1 MADNKQVGEVTE
13 EMLDAITVKV
23 SDKIKASQ
31 SKDAGI
37 RVRKTFSDPTLQD
50 KYENASRVWANN
62 GFEDECDQWDSTKK
76 DRKIGYLELCD
87 ALSTPDASILI
98 PKVISNVVKE
108 AIEPLLVGT
117 SLLHPIR
124 FSAGQQI
131 TFPAAGAFTAE
142 DIPEG
147 GEYPERKLEFAG
159 TVTAFIGKSGVKV
172 RITDEMLRYSQY
184 DVMSMH
190 IRAAGRA
197 LARHKET
204 KIFNMI
210 NNEGTTIFDNNVA
223 NRQTSGRDSAG
234 TGNGTITL
242 DDLLVMYSKI
252 VEQGFIPNV
261 LLMSP
266 LGWLIFARDPILRAF
281 GFANGGPIFQP
292 LQGQA
297 GLARSWYSGGI
308 NVGPTAQAQNTSS
321 TYSNVPNLFPSPLRI
336 VVSPFISYTSQSG
349 STAAYTNIIMADSNE
364 LGIIVIDEDVMT
376 EEFDDPQRDIRTVKF
391 RERYG
396 LGILNEG
403 KAIAVAKN
411 INVSRAYDFEDLL
424 TWQAGSGALPDINQ
438 DGV

>member
-1 MADNKQVGEVTE
+1 MADQKMELTDELVGAV
-13 EMLDAITVKV
+13 AAKV
-23 SDKIKASQ
+23 FDKIGKKEQ
-31 SKDAGI
+31 GI
-37 RVRKTFSDPTLQD
+37 RTYFSDAKLQA
-50 KYENASRVWANN
+50 KYENTEKIWRNN
-62 GFEDECDQWDSTKK
+62 GFENTDDQFDPARK
-76 DRKIGYLELCD
+76 DQKIGYKDLCD

-98 PKVISNVVKE
+98 GKVVSNIVKE

-117 SLLHPIR
+117 SLLHTIR

-147 GEYPERKLEFAG
+147 GEYPERKLEVAG

-204 KIFNMI
+204 KIFNMLR
-210 NNEGTTIFDNNVA
+210 NEGAVTFDNNTG
-223 NRQTSGRDSAG
+223 NKKTSGRASDG

-252 VEQGFIPNV
+252 VTKGFVPNA

-266 LGWLIFARDPILRAF
+266 LGWLLFARDPILRAF
-281 GFANGGPIFQP
+281 GFANGGPMFGP
-292 LQGQA
+292 MQGQP
-297 GLARSWYSGGI
+297 GLAKSWYQGGV
-308 NVGPTAQAQNTSS
+308 NVGPVASAPYAAT
-321 TYSNVPNLFPSPLRI
+321 TYTNVPNMFPSPLRI
-336 VVSPFISYTSQSG
+336 IVSPFLSYTAASG
-349 STAAYTNIIMADSNE
+349 GTAAKTDIIMADTNE
-364 LGIIVIDEDVMT
+364 LGIIVIDEDVVN
-376 EEFDDPQRDIRTVKF
+376 EEWDDPSRDIRTIKF

-403 KAIAVAKN
+403 QAISIAKN
-411 INVSRAYDFEDLL
+411 VSITKAYDLEDVLR
-424 TWQAGSGALPDINQ
+424 WQSGTGALPTIGQ
-438 DGV
+438 SGV

>member
-1 MADNKQVGEVTE
+1 MGSRADLPT
-13 EMLDAITVKV
+13 
-23 SDKIKASQ
+23 
-31 SKDAGI
+31 
-37 RVRKTFSDPTLQD
+37 RKTFSDAKLQE
-50 KYENASRVWANN
+50 KYDNVAKIWAHN
-62 GFEDECDQWDSTKK
+62 GFESPEDQYDATKK
-76 DRKIGYLELCD
+76 DQKIGFKELCD

-98 PKVISNVVKE
+98 GKVVSNIVKE

-117 SLLHPIR
+117 SLLHTIR

-147 GEYPERKLEFAG
+147 GEYPERKLEVAG

-210 NNEGTTIFDNNVA
+210 NNEGTVVFDNNVG
-223 NRQTSGRDSAG
+223 NKQTSGRASDG

-242 DDLLVMYSKI
+242 DDLLVMYSK
-252 VEQGFIPNV
+252 VVSAGFVPNA

-266 LGWLIFARDPILRAF
+266 LGWLLFSRDPILRAF
-281 GFANGGPIFQP
+281 GFANGGPMFGP
-292 LQGQA
+292 MQGQP
-297 GLARSWYSGGI
+297 GLARSWYQGGV
-308 NVGPTAQAQNTSS
+308 NVGPVASAPYAAT
-321 TYSNVPNLFPSPLRI
+321 TYSNVPNMFPSPLRVI
-336 VVSPFISYTSQSG
+336 VSPFLSYTSGTVGLSG
-349 STAAYTNIIMADSNE
+349 TAAKTNIIMADTNE
-364 LGIIVIDEDVMT
+364 LGIIVIDEDVT
-376 EEFDDPQRDIRTVKF
+376 NEEWDDPNRDIRTIKF

-411 INVSRAYDFEDLL
+411 ISITKAYDLEDRMR
-424 TWQAGSGALPDINQ
+424 WQGGTGALPTINQ
-438 DGV
+438 AGV

>member
-1 MADNKQVGEVTE
+1 MEDKNKVENLEVTE
-13 EMLDAITVKV
+13 EMVDQISVKV
-23 SDKIKASQ
+23 SEKLEKATPASE
-31 SKDAGI
+31 
-37 RVRKTFSDPTLQD
+37 RVFSDPTLQD
-50 KYENASRVWANN
+50 KYENAYKVWSNN
-62 GFEDECDQWDSTKK
+62 GFENQEDQYDPSKK
-76 DRKIGYLELCD
+76 DQKITYGDLCD
-87 ALSTPDASILI
+87 ALSTPDASVLI
-98 PKVISNVVKE
+98 PKVISNIVKE

-117 SLLHPIR
+117 SLLQTIR

-147 GEYPERKLEFAG
+147 GEYPERKLEVAG

-184 DVMSMH
+184 DVMGMH

-210 NNEGTTIFDNNVA
+210 LNEGQVVFDNDA
-223 NRQTSGRDSAG
+223 TTKQTSGRASDG

-252 VEQGFIPNV
+252 VEKGFIPNA

-266 LGWLIFARDPILRAF
+266 LGWLVFARDPILRAF
-281 GFANGGPIFQP
+281 GFANGGPIFSP
-292 LQGQA
+292 LQGQP
-297 GLARSWYSGGI
+297 GLAKSWYQGGN
-308 NVGPTAQAQNTSS
+308 NVGPVASAPNVAT
-321 TYSNVPNLFPSPLRI
+321 TYANVPNLFPAPLRI
-336 VVSPFISYTSQSG
+336 IVSPFCSYTSAVG
-349 STAAYTNIIMADSNE
+349 STPAKTDIMMVDTNE
-364 LGIIVIDEDVMT
+364 LGILVLDEDITT
-376 EEFDDPQRDIRTVKF
+376 EEWDDPNRDIRSIKF

-403 KAIAVAKN
+403 QAVAVAKN
-411 INVSRAYDFEDLL
+411 INIIRAYDLDDQLH
-424 TWQAGSGALPDINQ
+424 WQAGSGALPAIDQ
-438 DGV
+438 SGV

>member
-1 MADNKQVGEVTE
+1 MEDKNKVEKLEVTD
-13 EMLDAITVKV
+13 EMVDQVTVAV
-23 SDKIKASQ
+23 SEKLEKRAESPVT
-31 SKDAGI
+31 
-37 RVRKTFSDPTLQD
+37 RVFSDPTLQD
-50 KYENASRVWANN
+50 KYENAYKIWSNN
-62 GFEDECDQWDSTKK
+62 GFENQADQNDPTKK
-76 DRKIGYLELCD
+76 DQKITYGDLCD
-87 ALSTPDASILI
+87 ALSTPDASVLI
-98 PKVISNVVKE
+98 PKVISNIVKE

-117 SLLHPIR
+117 SLLQTIR

-147 GEYPERKLEFAG
+147 GEYPERKLEVAG

-184 DVMSMH
+184 DVMGMH

-210 NNEGTTIFDNNVA
+210 LNEGVIVFDNDVA
-223 NRQTSGRDSAG
+223 AKQTSGRASDG

-252 VEQGFIPNV
+252 VEKGFIPNA

-266 LGWLIFARDPILRAF
+266 LGWLVFARDPILRAF
-281 GFANGGPIFQP
+281 GFANGGPIFSP
-292 LQGQA
+292 LQGQP
-297 GLARSWYSGGI
+297 GLAKSWYQGGM
-308 NVGPTAQAQNTSS
+308 NVGPVASAPNVAS
-321 TYSNVPNLFPSPLRI
+321 TYANVPNLFPAPLRI
-336 VVSPFISYTSQSG
+336 IVSPFCSYTAANG
-349 STAAYTNIIMADSNE
+349 STPAKTDIMMVDTNE
-364 LGIIVIDEDVMT
+364 LGILVMDEDVTT
-376 EEFDDPQRDIRTVKF
+376 EEWDDPNRDIRSIKF

-403 KAIAVAKN
+403 QAVAVARN
-411 INVSRAYDFEDLL
+411 INIIRAYDLDDQL
-424 TWQAGSGALPDINQ
+424 TWQAGSGALPAIDQ
-438 DGV
+438 SGV

>member
-1 MADNKQVGEVTE
+1 MAEQKIE
-13 EMLDAITVKV
+13 ITDELVSSVAAKV
-23 SDKIKASQ
+23 FDKIGKEEAPS
-31 SKDAGI
+31 
-37 RVRKTFSDPTLQD
+37 RKYFSDAKLQE
-50 KYENASRVWANN
+50 KYENAEKIWTNN
-62 GFEDECDQWDSTKK
+62 GFENQADQYDPTKK
-76 DRKIGYLELCD
+76 DQKIGFKELCD

-98 PKVISNVVKE
+98 GKVVSNIVKE

-117 SLLHPIR
+117 SLLHTIR

-147 GEYPERKLEFAG
+147 GEYPERKLEVAG

-210 NNEGTTIFDNNVA
+210 NNEGSVTFDNNVA
-223 NRQTSGRDSAG
+223 TKQTSGRDSGGA
-234 TGNGTITL
+234 GNGTITL

-252 VEQGFIPNV
+252 VANGFVPNA

-266 LGWLIFARDPILRAF
+266 LGWLLFARDPILRAF
-281 GFANGGPIFQP
+281 GFANGGPMFGP
-292 LQGQA
+292 MQGQP
-297 GLARSWYSGGI
+297 GLAKSWYQGGI
-308 NVGPTAQAQNTSS
+308 NVGPVATAPYAAT
-321 TYSNVPNLFPSPLRI
+321 TYTNVPNMFPSPLRVI
-336 VVSPFISYTSQSG
+336 VSPFLSYTAASG
-349 STAAYTNIIMADSNE
+349 ATAAKTNIIMADTNE
-364 LGIIVIDEDVMT
+364 LGIIVIDEDVT
-376 EEFDDPQRDIRTVKF
+376 NEEWDDPNRDIRTIKF

-411 INVSRAYDFEDLL
+411 ISIKKAYDLEDVLRW
-424 TWQAGSGALPDINQ
+424 TAGTGALTTINQ
-438 DGV
+438 TGV

>member
-1 MADNKQVGEVTE
+1 MADQKIEITDELVSTVAAKVFDKIGKAE
-13 EMLDAITVKV
+13 EMP
-23 SDKIKASQ
+23 S
-31 SKDAGI
+31 
-37 RVRKTFSDPTLQD
+37 RKMFSDAKLQG
-50 KYENASRVWANN
+50 KYENADKIWRHN
-62 GFEDECDQWDSTKK
+62 GYENTEDQFDPSKK
-76 DRKIGYLELCD
+76 DQKIGFKELVD

-98 PKVISNVVKE
+98 GKVVSNIVKE

-117 SLLHPIR
+117 SLLHTIR

-147 GEYPERKLEFAG
+147 GEYPERKLEVAG

-204 KIFNMI
+204 KIFNMVR
-210 NNEGTTIFDNNVA
+210 NEGVTVFDNNIG
-223 NRQTSGRDSAG
+223 NLKTSGRASDG

-242 DDLLVMYSKI
+242 DDLLIMYSKI
-252 VEQGFIPNV
+252 VTKGFVPNAI
-261 LLMSP
+261 LMSP
-266 LGWLIFARDPILRAF
+266 LGWLLFARDPVLRAF
-281 GFANGGPIFQP
+281 GFANGGPMFGP
-292 LQGQA
+292 MQGQPGMA
-297 GLARSWYSGGI
+297 KSWYQGGV
-308 NVGPTAQAQNTSS
+308 NVGPVASAPYAAT
-321 TYSNVPNLFPSPLRI
+321 TYTNVPNMFPSPLRVI
-336 VVSPFISYTSQSG
+336 VSPFLAY
-349 STAAYTNIIMADSNE
+349 TAAAGATPAKTDIIMADTNE
-364 LGIIVIDEDVMT
+364 LGIIVIDEDVT
-376 EEFDDPQRDIRTVKF
+376 NEEWDDPNRDIRTIKF

-411 INVSRAYDFEDLL
+411 VSITKAYDLEDLL
-424 TWQAGSGALPDINQ
+424 RWQAGTGALPTINQ
-438 DGV
+438 AGV

>member
-1 MADNKQVGEVTE
+1 MAESKFELTDELVSSVTAKVFDKMGRAE
-13 EMLDAITVKV
+13 APARRQFADAKMQ
-23 SDKIKASQ
+23 A
-31 SKDAGI
+31 
-37 RVRKTFSDPTLQD
+37 
-50 KYENASRVWANN
+50 KYENAERLWRNN
-62 GFEDECDQWDSTKK
+62 GFENPVDQYDPSKK
-76 DRKIGYLELCD
+76 DQKIGYKELVD

-98 PKVISNVVKE
+98 GKVVSNVVKE

-117 SLLHPIR
+117 SLLHTIR

-147 GEYPERKLEFAG
+147 GEYPERKLEVAG

-204 KIFNMI
+204 KIFNMVR
-210 NNEGTTIFDNNVA
+210 NEGVVVFDNDTGNKK
-223 NRQTSGRDSAG
+223 TSGRASDG

-252 VEQGFIPNV
+252 VANGFVPNAI
-261 LLMSP
+261 LMSP
-266 LGWLIFARDPILRAF
+266 LGWLLFARDPILRAF
-281 GFANGGPIFQP
+281 GFANGGPMFGP
-292 LQGQA
+292 MQGQP
-297 GLARSWYSGGI
+297 GLAKSWYNGGI
-308 NVGPTAQAQNTSS
+308 NVGPQANAPYTSTTFANIPS
-321 TYSNVPNLFPSPLRI
+321 MFPQPLRI
-336 VVSPFISYTSQSG
+336 IVSPFLSYTAASG
-349 STAAYTNIIMADSNE
+349 STPAKTDIIMADTNE
-364 LGIIVIDEDVMT
+364 LGIIVVDEDVTT
-376 EEFDDPQRDIRTVKF
+376 EEWDDPNRDIRSIKF

-411 INVSRAYDFEDLL
+411 INITKAYDLEDNLSW
-424 TWQAGSGALPDINQ
+424 TAGTGALPTINQ
-438 DGV
+438 SGV

>member
-1 MADNKQVGEVTE
+1 MVVTDEMISAVTAKVAEKLEKDSKPVSSPEFADDV
-13 EMLDAITVKV
+13 M
-23 SDKIKASQ
+23 
-31 SKDAGI
+31 
-37 RVRKTFSDPTLQD
+37 QD
-50 KYENASRVWANN
+50 KYDTTCKVWSNN
-62 GFEDECDQWDSTKK
+62 GFENSLDQYDPTKK
-76 DRKIGYLELCD
+76 DQKIGYKELCD

-98 PKVISNVVKE
+98 GKVVSNVVKE
-108 AIEPLLVGT
+108 AMEPLLVGT

-147 GEYPERKLEFAG
+147 GEYPERKLEVAG

-184 DVMSMH
+184 DVMNMH

-210 NNEGTTIFDNNVA
+210 LTQGVTTFDNNVA
-223 NRQTSGRDSAG
+223 NKQTSGRDSSGA
-234 TGNGTITL
+234 GNGTITL
-242 DDLLVMYSKI
+242 DDILVMYSKI
-252 VEQGFIPNV
+252 IDQGFTPNA

-266 LGWLIFARDPILRAF
+266 LGWLTFARDPILRAF

-292 LQGQA
+292 MQGA
-297 GLARSWYSGGI
+297 PGLAKSWYSGGV
-308 NVGPTAQAQNTSS
+308 NVGATAQAQNTAT
-321 TYSNVPNLFPSPLRI
+321 TYTNVSNLFPAPLRI
-336 VVSPFISYTSQSG
+336 VVSPFCTY
-349 STAAYTNIIMADSNE
+349 TAASGATPASTDIVMCDTNE
-364 LGIIVIDEDVMT
+364 LGILVIDEEVT
-376 EEFDDPQRDIRTVKF
+376 NEEWDDPNRDIRAIKF

-403 KAIAVAKN
+403 KAIAMAKN
-411 INVSRAYDFEDLL
+411 VNIQKAYDLDDML
-424 TWQAGSGALPDINQ
+424 TWESGSGALTTINQ

>member
-1 MADNKQVGEVTE
+1 MADQKIE
-13 EMLDAITVKV
+13 ITDELVSTVAAKV
-23 SDKIKASQ
+23 FDKIGKADQLPS
-31 SKDAGI
+31 
-37 RVRKTFSDPTLQD
+37 RKVFSDAKLQGKFENTD
-50 KYENASRVWANN
+50 RIWRHNGYENQ
-62 GFEDECDQWDSTKK
+62 EDQYDPSKK
-76 DRKIGYLELCD
+76 DQKIGFKELVD

-98 PKVISNVVKE
+98 GKVVSNIVKE

-117 SLLHPIR
+117 SLLHTIR

-147 GEYPERKLEFAG
+147 GEYPERKLEVAG

-204 KIFNMI
+204 KIFNMLR
-210 NNEGTTIFDNNVA
+210 NEGDVIFDNNIG
-223 NRQTSGRDSAG
+223 NRKTSGRDSG
-234 TGNGTITL
+234 GVGNGTITL

-252 VEQGFIPNV
+252 VTRGFVPNA

-266 LGWLIFARDPILRAF
+266 LGWLLFARDPVLRAF
-281 GFANGGPIFQP
+281 GFANGGPMFGP
-292 LQGQA
+292 MQGQP
-297 GLARSWYSGGI
+297 GLAKSWYQGGL
-308 NVGPTAQAQNTSS
+308 NVGPIASAPYAAT
-321 TYSNVPNLFPSPLRI
+321 TYANVPNMFPSPLKI
-336 VVSPFISYTSQSG
+336 IVSPFLAY
-349 STAAYTNIIMADSNE
+349 TAAAGATPAKTDIIMADTNE
-364 LGIIVIDEDVMT
+364 LGIIVIDEDVT
-376 EEFDDPQRDIRTVKF
+376 NEEWDDPNRDIRTIKF

-403 KAIAVAKN
+403 KGIAIAK
-411 INVSRAYDFEDLL
+411 NVSITKAYDLEDLL
-424 TWQAGSGALPDINQ
+424 RWNANTSALPTINQ
-438 DGV
+438 SGV

>member
-1 MADNKQVGEVTE
+1 MEDKIKVGEVTE
-13 EMLDAITVKV
+13 DMVDQITIKV
-23 SDKIKASQ
+23 AEKMAE
-31 SKDAGI
+31 SKDESTS
-37 RVRKTFSDPTLQD
+37 RKVFSDPTLQD
-50 KYENASRVWANN
+50 KYENAYKVWMNN
-62 GFEDECDQWDSTKK
+62 GYEKQEDQFDSMKK
-76 DRKIGYLELCD
+76 DQKIGYSDLCD

-117 SLLHPIR
+117 SLLQTIR

-147 GEYPERKLEFAG
+147 GEYPERKLEVAG

-197 LARHKET
+197 MARHKET

-210 NNEGTTIFDNNVA
+210 NNEGQTIFDNNVTTL
-223 NRQTSGRDSAG
+223 QTSGRDSAG
-234 TGNGTITL
+234 AGNGTITL

-252 VEQGFIPNV
+252 VERGFIPNA

-281 GFANGGPIFQP
+281 GFANGGPIFSP
-292 LQGQA
+292 MQGQP
-297 GLARSWYSGGI
+297 GLAKSWYQGGS
-308 NVGPTAQAQNTSS
+308 NVGAVATAQNTAS
-321 TYSNVPNLFPSPLRI
+321 TYANVPNIFPAPLRI
-336 VVSPFISYTSQSG
+336 IVSPFISYTSQSG
-349 STAAYTNIIMADSNE
+349 TTAAYTNIIMCDTNE
-364 LGIIVIDEDVMT
+364 LGIMVMDEEITT
-376 EEFDDPQRDIRTVKF
+376 EEWDDPNRDIRAIKF

-396 LGILNEG
+396 IGILNEG
-403 KAIAVAKN
+403 YGIAVAKN
-411 INVSRAYDFEDLL
+411 VNIARAYDFEDAL
-424 TWQAGSGALPDINQ
+424 TWQAGSGALTSINQ
-438 DGV
+438 TGV

>member
-1 MADNKQVGEVTE
+1 MADQKIELTDELVSTVAAKVFEKIGKRE
-13 EMLDAITVKV
+13 EI
-23 SDKIKASQ
+23 S
-31 SKDAGI
+31 
-37 RVRKTFSDPTLQD
+37 RKYFSDEKLQG
-50 KYENASRVWANN
+50 KYENAEKIWRNN
-62 GFEDECDQWDSTKK
+62 GFENTEDQFDPSKK
-76 DRKIGYLELCD
+76 DQKIGFKELCD

-98 PKVISNVVKE
+98 GKVVSNIVKE

-117 SLLHPIR
+117 SLLHTIR

-147 GEYPERKLEFAG
+147 GEYPERKLEVAG

-210 NNEGTTIFDNNVA
+210 KNEGTTTFDNNLA
-223 NRQTSGRDSAG
+223 TKKTSGRASDG
-234 TGNGTITL
+234 TGNGSITL
-242 DDLLVMYSKI
+242 DDLLVMYSK
-252 VEQGFIPNV
+252 VVANGFVPNA

-266 LGWLIFARDPILRAF
+266 LGWLLFARDPILRAF
-281 GFANGGPIFQP
+281 GFANGGPMFGP
-292 LQGQA
+292 MQGQP
-297 GLARSWYSGGI
+297 GLAKSWYQGGI
-308 NVGPTAQAQNTSS
+308 NVGPVATAQYAAT
-321 TYSNVPNLFPSPLRI
+321 TYANVPNMFPSPLRI
-336 VVSPFISYTSQSG
+336 IVSPFLSYTAASG
-349 STAAYTNIIMADSNE
+349 ATAATTDIIMADTNE
-364 LGIIVIDEDVMT
+364 LGIIVIDEDVT
-376 EEFDDPQRDIRTVKF
+376 NEEWDDPNRDIRTIKF

-403 KAIAVAKN
+403 KAISVAKN
-411 INVSRAYDFEDLL
+411 VSITKAYDLEDLL
-424 TWQAGSGALPDINQ
+424 RWQAGTGALPTINQ
-438 DGV
+438 TGV

>member
-1 MADNKQVGEVTE
+1 MEDKNKVGTMEVTD
-13 EMLDAITVKV
+13 EMIDQVMVKV
-23 SDKIKASQ
+23 SEKMEKKAS
-31 SKDAGI
+31 SSLT
-37 RVRKTFSDPTLQD
+37 RKVFSDPTLQD
-50 KYENASRVWANN
+50 KYENAYKIWTNN
-62 GFEDECDQWDSTKK
+62 GYENQEDQFDSLKK
-76 DRKIGYLELCD
+76 DQKITYGDLCD

-98 PKVISNVVKE
+98 PKVISNIVKE
-108 AIEPLLVGT
+108 AIEPLLVGI
-117 SLLHPIR
+117 SLLQTIR

-147 GEYPERKLEFAG
+147 GEYPERKLEVAG

-184 DVMSMH
+184 DVMGMH

-210 NNEGTTIFDNNVA
+210 LNEGTTVFDNNVT
-223 NRQTSGRDSAG
+223 NKQTSGRDAVG
-234 TGNGTITL
+234 AGNGTITL

-252 VEQGFIPNV
+252 VAQGFIPNA

-266 LGWLIFARDPILRAF
+266 LGWLVFARDPILRAF
-281 GFANGGPIFQP
+281 GFANGGPIFTP

-297 GLARSWYSGGI
+297 GLAKSWYQGGM
-308 NVGPTAQAQNTSS
+308 NVGPTAAAPNVAS
-321 TYSNVPNLFPSPLRI
+321 TYANVPNLFPAPLRI
-336 VVSPFISYTSQSG
+336 IVSPFCSYTAASG
-349 STAAYTNIIMADSNE
+349 ATAAKTDIMMCDTNE
-364 LGIIVIDEDVMT
+364 LGILVLDEEVMT
-376 EEFDDPQRDIRTVKF
+376 EEWDDPNRDIRSIKF

-403 KAIAVAKN
+403 KAVAIAKN
-411 INVSRAYDFEDLL
+411 VNIVRAYDMEDALSW
-424 TWQAGSGALPDINQ
+424 TAGSGALGTIDQ
-438 DGV
+438 SGV

>member
-1 MADNKQVGEVTE
+1 MADQKIE
-13 EMLDAITVKV
+13 ITDELVSTVAAKV
-23 SDKIKASQ
+23 FDKIGKADQLPS
-31 SKDAGI
+31 
-37 RVRKTFSDPTLQD
+37 RKVFSDTKLQGKFENTD
-50 KYENASRVWANN
+50 KIWRHNGYENP
-62 GFEDECDQWDSTKK
+62 EDQYDPSKK
-76 DRKIGYLELCD
+76 DQKIGFKELVD

-98 PKVISNVVKE
+98 GKVVSNIVKE

-117 SLLHPIR
+117 SLLHTIR

-147 GEYPERKLEFAG
+147 GEYPERKLEVAG

-204 KIFNMI
+204 KIFNMLR
-210 NNEGTTIFDNNVA
+210 NEGDVIFDNNIG
-223 NRQTSGRDSAG
+223 NKKTSGRDSG
-234 TGNGTITL
+234 GVGNGTITL

-252 VEQGFIPNV
+252 VTRGFVPNA

-266 LGWLIFARDPILRAF
+266 LGWLLFARDPVLRAF
-281 GFANGGPIFQP
+281 GFANGGPMFGP
-292 LQGQA
+292 MQGQP
-297 GLARSWYSGGI
+297 GLAKSWYQGGL
-308 NVGPTAQAQNTSS
+308 NVGPIASAPYAAT
-321 TYSNVPNLFPSPLRI
+321 TYANVPNMFPSPLKI
-336 VVSPFISYTSQSG
+336 IVSPFLAY
-349 STAAYTNIIMADSNE
+349 TAAAGATPAKTDIIMADTNE
-364 LGIIVIDEDVMT
+364 LGIIVIDEDVT
-376 EEFDDPQRDIRTVKF
+376 NEEWDDPNRDIRTIKF

-403 KAIAVAKN
+403 KGIAIAK
-411 INVSRAYDFEDLL
+411 NVSITKAYDLEDLL
-424 TWQAGSGALPDINQ
+424 RWNANTSALPTINQ
-438 DGV
+438 SGV

>member
-1 MADNKQVGEVTE
+1 MEDKNKVGKMEVTD
-13 EMLDAITVKV
+13 EMIDQVMVKV
-23 SDKIKASQ
+23 SEKMEKKAS
-31 SKDAGI
+31 SSLT
-37 RVRKTFSDPTLQD
+37 RKVFSDPTLQD
-50 KYENASRVWANN
+50 KYENAYKIWTNN
-62 GFEDECDQWDSTKK
+62 GYENQEDQFDSLKK
-76 DRKIGYLELCD
+76 DQKITYGDLCD

-98 PKVISNVVKE
+98 PKVISNIVKE

-117 SLLHPIR
+117 SLLQTIR

-147 GEYPERKLEFAG
+147 GEYPERKLEVAG

-184 DVMSMH
+184 DVMGMH

-210 NNEGTTIFDNNVA
+210 LNEGTTVFDNDVTNK
-223 NRQTSGRDSAG
+223 QTSGRDAVG
-234 TGNGTITL
+234 AGNGTITL

-252 VEQGFIPNV
+252 VANGFIPNA

-266 LGWLIFARDPILRAF
+266 LGWLVFARDPILRAF
-281 GFANGGPIFQP
+281 GFANGGPIFTP

-297 GLARSWYSGGI
+297 GLAKSWYQGGM
-308 NVGPTAQAQNTSS
+308 NVGPTAAAPNVAS
-321 TYSNVPNLFPSPLRI
+321 TYANVPNLFPAPLRI
-336 VVSPFISYTSQSG
+336 IVSPFCSYTAASG
-349 STAAYTNIIMADSNE
+349 ATAAKTDIMMCDTNE
-364 LGIIVIDEDVMT
+364 LGILVLDEEVMT
-376 EEFDDPQRDIRTVKF
+376 EEWDDPNRDIRSIKF

-403 KAIAVAKN
+403 KAVAIAKN
-411 INVSRAYDFEDLL
+411 VNIVRAYDMEDAL
-424 TWQAGSGALPDINQ
+424 TWQAGSGALGTIDQ
-438 DGV
+438 TGV

>member
-1 MADNKQVGEVTE
+1 MADQKIE
-13 EMLDAITVKV
+13 ITDELVSTVAAKV
-23 SDKIKASQ
+23 FDKIG
-31 SKDAGI
+31 SKDAPS
-37 RVRKTFSDPTLQD
+37 RKYFSDAKLQD
-50 KYENASRVWANN
+50 KYENAEKIWTNN
-62 GFEDECDQWDSTKK
+62 GFENQADQYDPTKK
-76 DRKIGYLELCD
+76 DQKIGFKELCD

-98 PKVISNVVKE
+98 GKVVSNIVKE
-108 AIEPLLVGT
+108 AIEPLLIGT
-117 SLLHPIR
+117 SLLHTIR

-147 GEYPERKLEFAG
+147 GEYPERKLEVAG

-172 RITDEMLRYSQY
+172 KITDEMLRYSQY

-210 NNEGTTIFDNNVA
+210 NNEGNVTFDNNLVA
-223 NRQTSGRDSAG
+223 KKTSGRASDG

-252 VEQGFIPNV
+252 VSKGFVPNA

-266 LGWLIFARDPILRAF
+266 LGWLLFARDPILRAF
-281 GFANGGPIFQP
+281 GFANGGPMFGP
-292 LQGQA
+292 MQGQPGQA
-297 GLARSWYSGGI
+297 KSWYQGGI
-308 NVGPTAQAQNTSS
+308 NVGPVASAPYAATTFA
-321 TYSNVPNLFPSPLRI
+321 NVPNMFPSPLRI
-336 VVSPFISYTSQSG
+336 IVSPFLSYTAASG
-349 STAAYTNIIMADSNE
+349 ATAAKTNIIMADTNE
-364 LGIIVIDEDVMT
+364 LGIIVIDEDVT
-376 EEFDDPQRDIRTVKF
+376 NEEWDDPNRDIRTIKF

-403 KAIAVAKN
+403 QAVAVAKN
-411 INVSRAYDFEDLL
+411 ISITKAYDLEDVLR
-424 TWQAGSGALPDINQ
+424 WQSGTGALPTINQ
-438 DGV
+438 SGV

>member
-1 MADNKQVGEVTE
+1 MEDKNKVGTSEVTE
-13 EMLDAITVKV
+13 EMVDQLSVKV
-23 SDKIKASQ
+23 SEKLAKKESAS
-31 SKDAGI
+31 AT
-37 RVRKTFSDPTLQD
+37 RRTFSDPILQD
-50 KYENASRVWANN
+50 KYENAYKIWTNN
-62 GFEDECDQWDSTKK
+62 GYENQEDQFDATKRDQ
-76 DRKIGYLELCD
+76 KIGYVELCD

-98 PKVISNVVKE
+98 PKVISNIVKE

-117 SLLHPIR
+117 SLLQTIR

-147 GEYPERKLEFAG
+147 GEYPERKLEVAG

-184 DVMSMH
+184 DVMGMH

-210 NNEGTTIFDNNVA
+210 NNQGVTVFDNNVA
-223 NRQTSGRDSAG
+223 NKQTSGRDAEG
-234 TGNGTITL
+234 VGNGTVTL

-252 VEQGFIPNV
+252 VEKGFIPNA

-266 LGWLIFARDPILRAF
+266 LGWLVFARDPILRAF
-281 GFANGGPIFQP
+281 GFANGGPIFSP

-297 GLARSWYSGGI
+297 GLARSWYQGGMNTGAVASAP
-308 NVGPTAQAQNTSS
+308 NVAS
-321 TYSNVPNLFPSPLRI
+321 TYANVPNLFPAPLRI
-336 VVSPFISYTSQSG
+336 IVSPFISYTS
-349 STAAYTNIIMADSNE
+349 AAGATPAKTNIIMCDTNE
-364 LGIIVIDEDVMT
+364 LGILVVDEDIAT
-376 EEFDDPQRDIRTVKF
+376 EEWDDPNRDIRTIKF

-403 KAIAVAKN
+403 QAVAVAKN
-411 INVSRAYDFEDLL
+411 INIVRAYALEDTLS
-424 TWQAGSGALPDINQ
+424 WQAGSGALPAIDQ
-438 DGV
+438 SGV

>member
-1 MADNKQVGEVTE
+1 MEDKSKVDGKLE
-13 EMLDAITVKV
+13 V
-23 SDKIKASQ
+23 SDELIDQVVAKVGKKMSQ
-31 SKDAGI
+31 AAAP
-37 RVRKTFSDPTLQD
+37 RTQVFSDAALQD
-50 KYENASRVWANN
+50 KYENAYKIWMNN
-62 GFEDECDQWDSTKK
+62 GFENPADQYDPTKK
-76 DRKIGYLELCD
+76 DQKIAYGDLCD
-87 ALSTPDASILI
+87 ALATPDASILI

-117 SLLHPIR
+117 SLMQTIR

-147 GEYPERKLEFAG
+147 GEYPERKLEVAG

-210 NNEGTTIFDNNVA
+210 NNEGVTVFDNNVA
-223 NRQTSGRDSAG
+223 NKQTSGRDSGGA
-234 TGNGTITL
+234 GNGTITL

-252 VEQGFIPNV
+252 VERGFIPNA

-266 LGWLIFARDPILRAF
+266 LGWLVFARDPILRAF
-281 GFANGGPIFQP
+281 GFANGGPIFTP
-292 LQGQA
+292 LQGEP
-297 GLARSWYSGGI
+297 GLARSWYQAGI
-308 NVGPTAQAQNTSS
+308 NVGPSAAAPYAAS
-321 TYSNVPNLFPSPLRI
+321 TYANVPNLFPAPLRI
-336 VVSPFISYTSQSG
+336 IVSPFVSYTAAAG
-349 STAAYTNIIMADSNE
+349 ATAAKTNMIMCDTNE
-364 LGIIVIDEDVMT
+364 LGIIVIDEDITT
-376 EEFDDPQRDIRTVKF
+376 EEWDDPNRDIRTIKF

-411 INVSRAYDFEDLL
+411 INIKRAYDLEDKLR
-424 TWQAGSGALPDINQ
+424 WQAGSGALTSINQ
-438 DGV
+438 TGV

>member
-1 MADNKQVGEVTE
+1 MEENRQVGVEITDELVEQVSVKIE
-13 EMLDAITVKV
+13 EKMAKKV
-23 SDKIKASQ
+23 DSTSPKM
-31 SKDAGI
+31 
-37 RVRKTFSDPTLQD
+37 FSDSALQD
-50 KYENASRVWANN
+50 KFENAYKIWENNGYENVV
-62 GFEDECDQWDSTKK
+62 DQFDVTKR
-76 DRKIGYLELCD
+76 DQKIGFAELCD

-98 PKVISNVVKE
+98 PKVISNIVKE

-117 SLLHPIR
+117 SLLQAIR

-147 GEYPERKLEFAG
+147 GEYPERKLEVAG

-184 DVMSMH
+184 DVMGMH

-210 NNEGTTIFDNNVA
+210 NNEGTTVFDNDVA
-223 NRQTSGRDSAG
+223 NKQTSGRDAVG
-234 TGNGTITL
+234 AGNGTITL

-252 VEQGFIPNV
+252 VENGFIPNA

-266 LGWLIFARDPILRAF
+266 LGWLVFARDPILRAF
-281 GFANGGPIFQP
+281 GFANGGPIFSP
-292 LQGQA
+292 LQGQP
-297 GLARSWYSGGI
+297 GLASQWYQGGN
-308 NVGPTAQAQNTSS
+308 NVGPTAGAPNVAS
-321 TYSNVPNLFPSPLRI
+321 TYANVPNLFPAPLRI
-336 VVSPFISYTSQSG
+336 IVSPFVSYTSVSG
-349 STAAYTNIIMADSNE
+349 ATPAKTDMMMVDTNE
-364 LGIIVIDEDVMT
+364 LGIIVIDEDVTT
-376 EEFDDPQRDIRTVKF
+376 EEWDDPNRDIRSIKF

-403 KAIAVAKN
+403 NAVAVAKN
-411 INVSRAYDFEDLL
+411 INIVRAYDLEDKMY
-424 TWQAGSGALPDINQ
+424 WQAGSGALSTINQ

>member
-1 MADNKQVGEVTE
+1 MEYKNKVDKLEVTE
-13 EMLDAITVKV
+13 EMVDELTVKISEKLDAKKEVP
-23 SDKIKASQ
+23 ASQ
-31 SKDAGI
+31 K
-37 RVRKTFSDPTLQD
+37 VFSDPTLQD
-50 KYENASRVWANN
+50 KYENAYKIWVNN
-62 GFEDECDQWDSTKK
+62 GYEKQEDQFDPSRKDQ
-76 DRKIGYLELCD
+76 KITYGDLCD

-98 PKVISNVVKE
+98 PKVISNIVKE

-117 SLLHPIR
+117 SLLQTIR

-147 GEYPERKLEFAG
+147 GEYPERKLEVAG

-184 DVMSMH
+184 DVMGMH

-210 NNEGTTIFDNNVA
+210 NNEGVTVFDNNVA
-223 NRQTSGRDSAG
+223 NKQTSGRASDG

-252 VEQGFIPNV
+252 VEKGFIPNA

-266 LGWLIFARDPILRAF
+266 LGWLVFARDPILRAF
-281 GFANGGPIFQP
+281 GFANGGPIFSP
-292 LQGQA
+292 LQGQP
-297 GLARSWYSGGI
+297 GLASQWYQGGN
-308 NVGPTAQAQNTSS
+308 NVGPVATAQNVAS
-321 TYSNVPNLFPSPLRI
+321 TYANVPNLFPAPLRI
-336 VVSPFISYTSQSG
+336 IVSPFCSYT
-349 STAAYTNIIMADSNE
+349 AAVGATPAKTDIMMVDTNE
-364 LGIIVIDEDVMT
+364 LGILVVDEDVTT
-376 EEFDDPQRDIRTVKF
+376 EEWDDPNRDIRAIKF

-396 LGILNEG
+396 LGVLNEG
-403 KAIAVAKN
+403 QAIAVAKN
-411 INVSRAYDFEDLL
+411 INIVRAYDLDDSL
-424 TWQAGSGALPDINQ
+424 TWQAGSGALPTINQ
-438 DGV
+438 AGV